1 MLVIG
6 IGHLVERDAAIPEP
20 PSHYAK
26 RVWIDSLTHSPRVLA
41 FALET
46 FGSER
51 IVLGSD
57 YPFKLG
63 VDDPVGAL
71 EPLALDTAT
80 RRRLTTG
87 NARELLGLD

>member
-1 MLVIG
+1 M
-6 IGHLVERDAAIPEP
+6 
-20 PSHYAK
+20 
-26 RVWIDSLTHSPRVLA
+26 WIDSLTHSSRVLG

-63 VDDPVGAL
+63 VDDPVGEL
-71 EPLALDTAT
+71 EPLGLDVAT

-87 NARELLGLD
+87 NARELLGLRSVGDLRRTAEPARRRMP